1 MITEKKM
8 ETKNRKGY
16 ESDEKEKLLRKEKY
30 LLDCED
36 FER

>member
-8 ETKNRKGY
+8 ETENRKGY
-16 ESDEKEKLLRKEKY
+16 ESDGKEKLLQKEKC

-36 FER
+36 FGR